1 MSLKSPLLL
10 WREVVA
16 ECGDRCRVS
25 TSRDIETVT
34 RRVEGEGVSFLTIT
48 LPTFGRDFDEA
59 LALGKVDHAHFPGFR
74 RVRGLPR
81 FLGGF
86 LDLIFDRSSG
96 VLLDDPSVDA
106 ILGIRQITRLVSK
119 ILLPCTYEREK
130 AAIDGYVQIENEL
143 QDAQASW
150 TPGEIQAFQGVARRI
165 FGRVF
170 SRVDSIH
177 ADGLLVPKH
186 GPGATA
192 DRLLGNGKYDQLEWH
207 WRLERGGFPSSD
219 YLLPNSR
226 YWLNLDRVKFVEPGL
241 ERPVKV
247 TPVPK
252 TLRTPRIIAIEPTCM
267 QYAQQ
272 AVAEAL
278 TRELEADSICRN
290 FVGFTDQV
298 PNQVLARR
306 GSLDGSL
313 ATLDLSEASDR
324 VSNQLVEYMFAGF
337 THLGE
342 AVQACRS
349 LTADVPGHGNI
360 PLTKFA
366 SMGSAL
372 CFPIE
377 AIVFTTVVFLG
388 IQDELGHRLTDK
400 EIKSLVGKVRIY
412 GDDIIVPVEYTHSV
426 IDRLEAFG
434 FKVNRSKSFWTGNFR
449 ESCGREYFRGRDVSI
464 VKLRDLPP
472 TSHRDASRV
481 VSLVSFRNQLYA
493 AGYRE
498 AVVKLDRFL
507 EKVLLGHFP
516 RVTATSP
523 VLGKIGGSEF
533 DIHSLHPKLH
543 YPVSKGWK
551 VRAVSPRRGLSGE
564 GALLKYFLKRSV
576 LPYVARDHL
585 ERSGRPLVVG
595 IKLGKG
601 PT

>member
-1 MSLKSPLLL
+1 MKSPLLL
-10 WREVVA
+10 WREVVR
-16 ECGDRCRVS
+16 ESGDRCRVV
-25 TSRDIETVT
+25 TTRDIETVT

-48 LPTFGRDFDEA
+48 LPAFGKDFDEA
-59 LALGKVDHAHFPGFR
+59 LSFGRVDPTHFPGFR
-74 RVRGLPR
+74 RMRGLPR

-86 LDLIFDRSSG
+86 LDLVFDRSTG
-96 VLLDDPSVDA
+96 VLLDSPSVDA

-119 ILLPCTYEREK
+119 ILLACTYKREK
-130 AAIDGYVQIENEL
+130 AAMDGYIKIEHEL
-143 QDAQASW
+143 EAAQAAW
-150 TPGEIQAFQGVARRI
+150 TQGEIQDFQAVARRL

-170 SRVDSIH
+170 SRVDNLH
-177 ADGLLVPKH
+177 ATNSLVPKH

-192 DRLLGNGKYDQLEWH
+192 DRLLGNDKYNQLEWH
-207 WRLERGGFPSSD
+207 WRLEQGGFHSGD

-226 YWLNLDRVKFVEPGL
+226 FWLNLDRVKFVEPGW

-252 TLRTPRIIAIEPTCM
+252 TLSTPRIIAIEPTCM
-267 QYAQQ
+267 QYTQQ

-278 TRELEADSICRN
+278 TREIEADSICRS
-290 FVGFTDQV
+290 FVGFTDQA
-298 PNQVLARR
+298 PNQQLARK
-306 GSLDGSL
+306 GSRDGSL

-349 LTADVPGHGNI
+349 LTADVPGHGII

-372 CFPIE
+372 CFPVE
-377 AIVFTTVVFLG
+377 AMVFTSIVFLG
-388 IQDELGHRLTDK
+388 IQDELGHRLTAA
-400 EIKSLVGKVRIY
+400 EIKSLRGKVRIY

-426 IDRLEAFG
+426 IGRLEAFG
-434 FKVNRSKSFWTGNFR
+434 FKVNRSKSFWIGNFR
-449 ESCGREYFRGRDVSI
+449 ESCGKEYFRGIDVSI
-464 VKLRDLPP
+464 VKLRELPP
-472 TSHRDASRV
+472 TSHKDATRV

-498 AVVKLDRFL
+498 AVEKIDRFL
-507 EKVLLGHFP
+507 EKILLGHFP

-523 VLGKIGGSEF
+523 VLGKVGSSEL
-533 DIHSLHPKLH
+533 DVHSFHPTLHH
-543 YPVSKGWK
+543 PVSKGWK
-551 VRAVSPRRGLSGE
+551 VRAVSPRRGLDGE
-564 GALLKYFLKRSV
+564 GALLKFFLKRSV
-576 LPYVARDHL
+576 LPYAAKDHL